1 MSAPRDDRMLLVP
14 SLAGAVGNLLEWYDF
29 GLYGL
34 FAPIFAQLFFPG
46 QDRIASLI
54 GAYSGFAIG
63 FAARPVGAVVL
74 GHLGDR
80 VGRRAVLVC
89 SIVLMGFATTATAI
103 LPTYHAIGIGAPILL
118 LFMRLL
124 QGFSV
129 GGEFTGSVAYLVE
142 TAPGKRRGLAGS
154 IANIGATAGM
164 LLAAGAATTT
174 SMLANSAEV
183 QSWTWRIPFL
193 FGGIIAITGYL
204 LRHRL
209 RDAGYTPTASARP
222 SLPLR
227 AAIAEAPGAMLCALL
242 FTSGYGI
249 VNYLTM
255 VFLPTYAATFG
266 GVTQGQALQA
276 NTAAQALALFI
287 VPLAAWLT
295 DWAVRR
301 RTLLII
307 VFVAEFVVGWS
318 GIALAL
324 RGGIAGVWT
333 AQLGFRALV
342 GAHHGRR
349 AGYTGRA
356 VPRRIP
362 LERLFR
368 VFQSWDR
375 PCRRYGAN
383 DCNGADRRDRERHG
397 TRVVSDARFCDRRGS
412 SLSDGRP
419 EWQAA
424 TLTCSAVKRSR
435 ATPR

>member
-1 MSAPRDDRMLLVP
+1 MSAPRDDRVLLVP
-14 SLAGAVGNLLEWYDF
+14 SLAGAVGNILEWYDF

-63 FAARPVGAVVL
+63 FAARPLGAAVF

-129 GGEFTGSVAYLVE
+129 GGEYTGSVAYLVE

-164 LLAAGAATTT
+164 LLAAGAATAT
-174 SMLANSAEV
+174 SMSANYADA

-193 FGGIIAITGYL
+193 FGGIIAIAGYL

-209 RDAGYTPTASARP
+209 RDTGYAPTASARP

-227 AAIAEAPGAMLCALL
+227 TAIAEAPGAMLCALL

-266 GVTQGQALQA
+266 GVAREKALQA

-307 VFVAEFVVGWS
+307 AFAAEFVLGWS
-318 GIALAL
+318 GIGLAL
-324 RGGIAGVWT
+324 RGGVAGVWT
-333 AQLGFRALV
+333 AQLGFAFLLALIM
-342 GAHHGRR
+342 A
-349 AGYTGRA
+349 AE
-356 VPRRIP
+356 P
-362 LERLFR
+362 
-368 VFQSWDR
+368 
-375 PCRRYGAN
+375 
-383 DCNGADRRDRERHG
+383 
-397 TRVVSDARFCDRRGS
+397 
-412 SLSDGRP
+412 
-419 EWQAA
+419 A
-424 TLTCSAVKRSR
+424 TLAELFPSKFRLSGYSVSFNLGIGLAGGTAPIVATALIATTGNGMAPAWYLMLGSAIAAGAAFLMIDRSGKPLR
-435 ATPR
+435 

>member
-1 MSAPRDDRMLLVP
+1 MFTPRDDRVPLVP

-46 QDRIASLI
+46 QDRTASLI

-63 FAARPVGAVVL
+63 FAARPLGAVVL

-80 VGRRAVLVC
+80 AGRRAVLVC
-89 SIVLMGFATTATAI
+89 SIILMGFATTATAI
-103 LPTYHAIGIGAPILL
+103 LPTYQAIGIAAPMLL

-124 QGFSV
+124 QGFSI
-129 GGEFTGSVAYLVE
+129 GGEFPGSVAYLVE
-142 TAPGKRRGLAGS
+142 TAPDKRRGLAGS

-164 LLAAGAATTT
+164 LLASGAVAATLMFT
-174 SMLANSAEV
+174 NSAEV
-183 QSWTWRIPFL
+183 RSWTWRIPFL
-193 FGGIIAITGYL
+193 FGGVIATAGYL
-204 LRHRL
+204 LRYRL
-209 RDAGYTPTASARP
+209 RDAGYIPTASART

-242 FTSGYGI
+242 FTSGYGV

-266 GVTQGQALQA
+266 GVAAKKALQA
-276 NTAAQALALFI
+276 NTAAQALALFV

-307 VFVAEFVVGWS
+307 AFAAEFVVGWS

-333 AQLGFRALV
+333 AQLGFAFLLAFIMAAEPATLAEQFRSEFRLSAYSVSFNLGIGV
-342 GAHHGRR
+342 
-349 AGYTGRA
+349 AG
-356 VPRRIP
+356 
-362 LERLFR
+362 
-368 VFQSWDR
+368 
-375 PCRRYGAN
+375 
-383 DCNGADRRDRERHG
+383 G
-397 TRVVSDARFCDRRGS
+397 TAPMVATAMI
-412 SLSDGRP
+412 
-419 EWQAA
+419 AA
-424 TLTCSAVKRSR
+424 TGNGMAPAWYLMLGSAIAAGAAFLMVDRSGKPLR
-435 ATPR
+435 

>member
-1 MSAPRDDRMLLVP
+1 MSAPRDDGMLLVP

-63 FAARPVGAVVL
+63 FAARPLGAAVL

-89 SIVLMGFATTATAI
+89 SIVLMGLATTATAM
-103 LPTYHAIGIGAPILL
+103 LPTYQAIGIGAPILL

-129 GGEFTGSVAYLVE
+129 GGEYTGSVAYLVE
-142 TAPGKRRGLAGS
+142 TVPGKRRGLAGS
-154 IANIGATAGM
+154 IANIGATAGL
-164 LLAAGAATTT
+164 LLAAGAATAT
-174 SMLANSAEV
+174 SMSASAAEV
-183 QSWTWRIPFL
+183 QSWMWRIPFL
-193 FGGIIAITGYL
+193 FGGIIAIAGYL

-209 RDAGYTPTASARP
+209 RDAGYTPPASARP

-227 AAIAEAPGAMLCALL
+227 TAIAEAPGAMLCALL

-266 GVTQGQALQA
+266 GVAEKNALQA
-276 NTAAQALALFI
+276 NTAAQALALFV
-287 VPLAAWLT
+287 VPLTAWLT

-307 VFVAEFVVGWS
+307 AFAAEFVVGWS

-333 AQLGFRALV
+333 AQLGFAFLLALIM
-342 GAHHGRR
+342 A
-349 AGYTGRA
+349 AEPATLA
-356 VPRRIP
+356 
-362 LERLFR
+362 ELFR
-368 VFQSWDR
+368 SEFRLSGYSVSFNL
-375 PCRRYGAN
+375 GIGLA
-383 DCNGADRRDRERHG
+383 GG
-397 TRVVSDARFCDRRGS
+397 TAPMVATA
-412 SLSDGRP
+412 LI
-419 EWQAA
+419 AA
-424 TLTCSAVKRSR
+424 TGNGMAPAWYLMFGSAIAAAAAFLMVDRSGKPLR
-435 ATPR
+435 